1 MLILSSVFDHF
12 DEEVFHRC
20 RFYVDSLPNL
30 QIVMLY
36 RIRLLWIAYILDC
49 SMQKFDLALDN
60 LYTVRNSRYHLY
72 IFYASPFIHGNCN
85 FYRFKSSSNRRMVH
99 A

>member
-1 MLILSSVFDHF
+1 MLGCNDIEISKMACKCSNAPILSSVFDQF

-60 LYTVRNSRYHLY
+60 LYTVRNSRYHL
-72 IFYASPFIHGNCN
+72 
-85 FYRFKSSSNRRMVH
+85 
-99 A
+99 